1 MAAGDTVAGARP
13 FRARVGVSVA
23 FFAQGFGFAVVLTHL
38 AAFKDRWELNDLAI
52 TGVMFGVAVLAGAGS
67 TVAGAIA
74 RRTGSSVALRAGL
87 LVAAAGLVTAGR
99 GGDLPVFLAGIG
111 CYGIG
116 LGMIDAAQNMQAVA
130 LETGRGQ
137 SILTSFHA
145 CWSAGGILGAVY
157 TAVTHAWALSLDLP
171 MVALVPMIAA
181 GMPMLT
187 GRLDSPAERPRL
199 PWRALALLGA
209 ALVLFYVADSAASSW
224 STVYLRDALHASDF
238 WAPLGYGA
246 YQVTGL
252 VSRIAGDH
260 LVRRYGAPAVVRLAA
275 LIGVA
280 GFGLLVLAPG
290 PPVAIAGMA
299 VLGGGLAVVAPL
311 TFSAAGG
318 LAGPAD
324 DEHHR
329 QRADAIIAVLNQ
341 FNYLG
346 FVLGGVLTGLVSSA
360 GSMRLGF
367 TIPWITTAALLV
379 LAPAFGRQRQPSTQ

>member
-1 MAAGDTVAGARP
+1 MSTAAALRLA
-13 FRARVGVSVA
+13 RARAGVSVA

-38 AAFKDRWELNDLAI
+38 TAFKDRWGLDDLAI

-74 RRTGSSVALRAGL
+74 RRIGSSVALRIGL
-87 LVAAAGLVTAGR
+87 LVAAAGLLTAGTA
-99 GGDLPVFLAGIG
+99 GDLVLFLAGIG

-116 LGMIDAAQNMQAVA
+116 LGMIDASQNMQAVA

-157 TAVTHAWALSLDLP
+157 TALTHTWALALALP
-171 MVALVPMIAA
+171 VIAVVPVIAA

-187 GRLDSPAERPRL
+187 GRLDAPAARTGL

-209 ALVLFYVADSAASSW
+209 ALVLFYIADSAASSW
-224 STVYLRDALHASDF
+224 STVYLRDALHASEF

-260 LVRRYGAPAVVRLAA
+260 VVRRYGAPVVVRLAA
-275 LIGVA
+275 VIGLV

-290 PPVAIAGMA
+290 PAVAIAGMA
-299 VLGGGLAVVAPL
+299 VLGAGLAVVAPL
-311 TFSAAGG
+311 TFSAAGV
-318 LAGPAD
+318 LAGPGD

-329 QRADAIIAVLNQ
+329 QRSDAIIAVLNQ

-346 FVLGGVLTGLVSSA
+346 FVLGGVVTGLVSSA

-367 TIPWITTAALLV
+367 VVPWVTTAALLA
-379 LAPAFGRQRQPSTQ
+379 LAPVFGRRSQPA